1 MRAIRTAFIGK
12 RGGAYASLLAA
23 RGGGLRVQTAFSSRP
38 PPLSRI
44 LFSCFFIDFVKGFL
58 LKNGLRAGNP
68 QGAGHEK
75 FPPPVFLDPPHSH
88 TEKIFLWGIVN

>member
-68 QGAGHEK
+68 QGAGCSS
-75 FPPPVFLDPPHSH
+75 LSH
-88 TEKIFLWGIVN
+88 FAVLQYTQVRTEYSR